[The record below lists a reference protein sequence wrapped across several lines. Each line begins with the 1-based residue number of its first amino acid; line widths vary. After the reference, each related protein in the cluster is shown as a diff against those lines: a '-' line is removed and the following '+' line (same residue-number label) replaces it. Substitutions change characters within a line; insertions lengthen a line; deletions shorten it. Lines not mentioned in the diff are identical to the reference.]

1 MTLSYSTLSCNMTPM
16 SNRTFNTDNRFS
28 PGASGATVPEFA
40 TAAYSAR
47 WIDQGDDVP
56 AEILPDRQGFAY
68 DDAIARD
75 ALIARLVAEGDTAR
89 TPYKVGLDQRDVT
102 TVIVNHPNWRMY
114 ARRSG
119 GYIYVDA
126 WTTA

>member
-16 SNRTFNTDNRFS
+16 SNRTFNTDNRYS
-28 PGASGATVPEFA
+28 PEASGATVPEFA

-75 ALIARLVAEGDTAR
+75 ALIARLVAAGESIRIPTEIREITRLVVID
-89 TPYKVGLDQRDVT
+89 PFF
-102 TVIVNHPNWRMY
+102 TV
-114 ARRSG
+114 AQRRSG
-119 GYIYVDA
+119 GYVYCDA